1 MGYFQYQARDL
12 QGVIHKGVLEALSEP
27 EAARKL
33 KSTRLYPVKIKAV
46 KSRKPR
52 RVPEEHIIRFFYD
65 LSDLLFAGLPVDRAL
80 ALISTNQTHKVFQR
94 VVQDLLGEVQGG
106 MDLSGAIGKY
116 RDVFGE
122 LADHMVRAGEA
133 SATLGPITKRLAQYL
148 EQHRTFRQSLISSM
162 IYPCILLGTSAVS
175 MVILLVYVIPKFAQ
189 IFEDLNQKVPFL
201 TQIMLQTG
209 VIVKEYGWLFP
220 VLLAVGFFGGRSLY
234 RQPKARRVMD
244 RLLFR
249 IPFTRYLIL
258 YSELAR
264 FCRTL
269 GTMIQAGVPL
279 LRALSLGQELLI
291 NSVLKE
297 AIAPVHR
304 EIKAGRSMSN
314 FFRTHQPFPSRMGTM
329 LRIAEEQG
337 NLGEGLLALGD
348 YFERELQRRIQRLM
362 ILLEP
367 AVIIVTALM
376 IGTMVLSMFTAIFG
390 INEIKF

>member
-12 QGVIHKGVLEALSEP
+12 QGVVHKGVLEALSEP

-33 KSTRLYPVKIKAV
+33 KSSRLYPVKIKAI

-52 RVPEEHIIRFFYD
+52 RVPEDHIIRFFFD
-65 LSDLLFAGLPVDRAL
+65 LSDLLSAGLPVDRAL

-122 LADHMVRAGEA
+122 LSDHMVRAGEA
-133 SATLGPITKRLAQYL
+133 SATLGPITRRLAQYL
-148 EQHRTFRQSLISSM
+148 EQRRAFRQSLVSSM

-189 IFEDLNQKVPFL
+189 IFHDLNQKVPFL
-201 TQIMLQTG
+201 TEMLLQAG
-209 VIVKEYGWLFP
+209 VLLKEYGWILP
-220 VLLAVGFFGGRSLY
+220 LLLAAAFWGGRYLY
-234 RQPKARRVMD
+234 RQPKARSVMD

-279 LRALSLGQELLI
+279 LRALGLGQELLI
-291 NSVLKE
+291 NTVLRD

-304 EIKAGRSMSN
+304 EIKAGQSMSN

-337 NLGEGLLALGD
+337 NLGDGLVALGD
-348 YFERELQRRIQRLM
+348 HFESELQRRIQRLL
-362 ILLEP
+362 ILMEP
-367 AVIIVTALM
+367 AVIVLTALG